1 MPVPVVP
8 VPVRPVPVRPVPPG
22 PAEEIDALTIR
33 DDPLRFLGELTA
45 RHGALSS
52 HRTGGERVYVLNSPE
67 LARRVL
73 KDDYPS
79 YTKAGTPDDHM
90 LSPLLGDGLLTS
102 NGETWA
108 RQRHLCAPSFRRAA
122 VEEFGSLMTAAAA
135 DLADRWG
142 AAADRQQNVRVDHD
156 LTSLTLR
163 IVVAALLGSDQ
174 ADLGPGFGRAVDAIN
189 RFIGHYDGVSPMTGD
204 LAARRDAYAAAE
216 RFLRGVVG
224 LLIAARRL
232 SGDPSGG
239 PSGGHGDL
247 LAAMMGSGRPD
258 QNQLDQKLSDRELY
272 DQVLTMVMAGHE
284 TTAKALTWTLHVLAG
299 QPEVADAVR
308 RELRAVLGGRLPT
321 AADLPALGLTR
332 RVVDEVVRLYPP
344 VWLISRRATRDT
356 ELGGY
361 PVPEGALVCIS
372 PWTLHRI
379 PDWWPDPERFDPD
392 RFLPGPAEARP
403 SHAYLPFGGGPRVC
417 IGQAFALTEAV
428 LVLATI
434 LPRLSLAH
442 VPGAPVEPEALVTLR
457 PRNGLVM
464 SVRRQS

>member
-1 MPVPVVP
+1 MPSALL
-8 VPVRPVPVRPVPPG
+8 PVPPG
-22 PAEEIDALTIR
+22 PAAEIDPVAIR
-33 DDPLRFLGELTA
+33 SDPLRFLADLTA
-45 RHGALSS
+45 RHGALCS
-52 HRTGGERVYVLNSPE
+52 HRTGGERVYVLNSAA

-73 KDDYPS
+73 KDEYTS

-122 VEEFGSLMTAAAA
+122 VEEFGSLMTTAA
-135 DLADRWG
+135 DDLAGRWG
-142 AAADRQQNVRVDHD
+142 RAADAGHEVRVDHD
-156 LTSLTLR
+156 LTSVTLR

-174 ADLGPGFGRAVDAIN
+174 ADLGEGFGRAVDAIN
-189 RFIGHYDGVSPMTGD
+189 RFIGHYDGSAPLAGD
-204 LAARRDAYAAAE
+204 MAARRDAYAAAE

-232 SGDPSGG
+232 SGPAGYHD
-239 PSGGHGDL
+239 DL
-247 LAAMMGSGRPD
+247 LAAMMGSGGHTD
-258 QNQLDQKLSDRELY
+258 QALSDTELY

-299 QPEVADAVR
+299 QPDIAGAVR
-308 RELRAVLGGRLPT
+308 RELRLVLAGRVPT
-321 AADLPALGLTR
+321 AADLPALDLTG
-332 RVVDEVVRLYPP
+332 RVVDEVIRLFPP

-361 PVPEGALVCIS
+361 LVPAGALVCIS
-372 PWTLHRI
+372 PWTLHRN
-379 PDWWPDPERFDPD
+379 PAYWPDPERFDPD
-392 RFLPGPAEARP
+392 RFLPGTAAGRP

-417 IGQAFALTEAV
+417 IGRAFALTEAA

-442 VPGAPVEPEALVTLR
+442 VAGAPVEPEALVTLR

-464 SVRRQS
+464 SVRRLS

>member
-1 MPVPVVP
+1 MPSAAVL
-8 VPVRPVPVRPVPPG
+8 PVPPG
-22 PAEEIDALTIR
+22 PADEIDAVAIR
-33 DDPLRFLGELTA
+33 SDPLRFLSELTS
-45 RHGALSS
+45 RHGALCS
-52 HRTGGERVYVLNSPE
+52 HRTGGERVYVLNRPE

-73 KDDYPS
+73 KDDYSS

-122 VEEFGSLMTAAAA
+122 VEEFGSLMTGAAA

-142 AAADRQQNVRVDHD
+142 KAADLQQNVRVDHD

-174 ADLGPGFGRAVDAIN
+174 ADLGQGFGRAVDAIN
-189 RFIGHYDGVSPMTGD
+189 RFIGHYDGVAPMTGD
-204 LAARRDAYAAAE
+204 MAVRRDAYAAAE

-232 SGDPSGG
+232 SG
-239 PSGGHGDL
+239 GHEDL
-247 LAAMMGSGRPD
+247 LAAMMGSE
-258 QNQLDQKLSDRELY
+258 LSDRELY

-299 QPEVADAVR
+299 QPDIASAVR
-308 RELRAVLGGRLPT
+308 GELLMVLGGRMPT

-361 PVPEGALVCIS
+361 LVPEGALVCIS
-372 PWTLHRI
+372 PWTLHRN
-379 PDWWPDPERFDPD
+379 PACWPDPERFDPD
-392 RFLPGPAEARP
+392 RFLDGAAAGRP

-417 IGQAFALTEAV
+417 IGRAFALTEAV

-464 SVRRQS
+464 SVRRLS

>member
-1 MPVPVVP
+1 MIALL
-8 VPVRPVPVRPVPPG
+8 PVPPG
-22 PAEEIDALTIR
+22 PADEIDAAAIR
-33 DDPLRFLGELTA
+33 SDPLRFLSDLTKY
-45 RHGALSS
+45 GTLCS
-52 HRTGGERVYVLNSPE
+52 HRTGGERVYVLNSPD

-73 KDDYPS
+73 KDDYTS

-122 VEEFGSLMTAAAA
+122 VEEFDSLMTAAAA

-142 AAADRQQNVRVDHD
+142 RAADVQQKIRVDHD

-174 ADLGPGFGRAVDAIN
+174 ADLGQGFGRAVDAIN
-189 RFIGHYDGVSPMTGD
+189 RFIGHYDGMAPMTGD
-204 LAARRDAYAAAE
+204 MAARRDAYVAAE
-216 RFLRGVVG
+216 RFLRGAVA

-232 SGDPSGG
+232 SGPA
-239 PSGGHGDL
+239 GHHDDL
-247 LAAMMGSGRPD
+247 LAAMMDSGG
-258 QNQLDQKLSDRELY
+258 LSDRELH

-299 QPEVADAVR
+299 QPQIAGAVR
-308 RELRAVLGGRLPT
+308 DELRLVLGGRVPS

-361 PVPEGALVCIS
+361 PVPGGTLVCIS
-372 PWTLHRI
+372 PWTLHRN
-379 PDWWPDPERFDPD
+379 PAYWPDPERFDPD
-392 RFLPGPAEARP
+392 RFLADAAAIRP

-417 IGQAFALTEAV
+417 IGRAFALTEAA

-434 LPRLSLAH
+434 LPRLSLERIPE
-442 VPGAPVEPEALVTLR
+442 VPVEPEALVTLR

-464 SVRRQS
+464 SVRRQP

>member
-1 MPVPVVP
+1 MPSAAVL
-8 VPVRPVPVRPVPPG
+8 PVPPG
-22 PAEEIDALTIR
+22 PADEIDAVAIR
-33 DDPLRFLGELTA
+33 SDPLRFLSDLTS
-45 RHGALSS
+45 RHGALCS

-73 KDDYPS
+73 KDDYTS
-79 YTKAGTPDDHM
+79 YTKGGTPDDHM

-108 RQRHLCAPSFRRAA
+108 RQRHLCAPSFRRAS
-122 VEEFGSLMTAAAA
+122 VEEFGSLMTGAAA
-135 DLADRWG
+135 DLADRW
-142 AAADRQQNVRVDHD
+142 AQAADLGQNVRVDHD

-174 ADLGPGFGRAVDAIN
+174 ADLGQGFGRAVDAIN
-189 RFIGHYDGVSPMTGD
+189 RFIGHYDGIAPMTGD
-204 LAARRDAYAAAE
+204 MAARRDAYAAAE

-232 SGDPSGG
+232 SG
-239 PSGGHGDL
+239 GHADL
-247 LAAMMGSGRPD
+247 LAAMMGSG
-258 QNQLDQKLSDRELY
+258 LSDRELY

-299 QPEVADAVR
+299 EPGIASAVR
-308 RELRAVLGGRLPT
+308 DELRLTLGSRMPT

-344 VWLISRRATRDT
+344 VWLLSRRATRDT

-361 PVPEGALVCIS
+361 PVPSGALVCIS
-372 PWTLHRI
+372 PWTLHRN
-379 PDWWPDPERFDPD
+379 PDYWPDPERFDPD
-392 RFLPGPAEARP
+392 RFRPGAVAARP

-417 IGQAFALTEAV
+417 IGRAFARTEAV

>member
-1 MPVPVVP
+1 MPSTVL
-8 VPVRPVPVRPVPPG
+8 PVPPG
-22 PAEEIDALTIR
+22 PADEIDAAAIR
-33 DDPLRFLGELTA
+33 SDPLRFLSDLTA

-52 HRTGGERVYVLNSPE
+52 HRTGGERVYVLNSAG

-73 KDDYPS
+73 KDDYTS

-102 NGETWA
+102 NGEIWA

-122 VEEFGSLMTAAAA
+122 VEEFGTLMTTAAA

-142 AAADRQQNVRVDHD
+142 KDADDGHNVRVDHD

-174 ADLGPGFGRAVDAIN
+174 ADLGQGFGRAVDAIN
-189 RFIGHYDGVSPMTGD
+189 RFIGHYDGIAPMTGD
-204 LAARRDAYAAAE
+204 LAVRRDAYAAAE

-232 SGDPSGG
+232 SG
-239 PSGGHGDL
+239 GHEDL
-247 LAAMMGSGRPD
+247 LAAMMGSGGPSG
-258 QNQLDQKLSDRELY
+258 QTLSDRELY

-299 QPEVADAVR
+299 QPDIASAVR
-308 RELRAVLGGRLPT
+308 GELRLVLNGRVPT

-361 PVPEGALVCIS
+361 LVRAGTLVCIS
-372 PWTLHRI
+372 PWTLHRN
-379 PDWWPDPERFDPD
+379 PAYWPDPERFDPD
-392 RFLPGPAEARP
+392 RFLPGAAAEGPGQSSAAAEGPGQSGAAPRP
-403 SHAYLPFGGGPRVC
+403 SHAYIPFGGGPRVC
-417 IGQAFALTEAV
+417 IGRAFALTEAV

-442 VPGAPVEPEALVTLR
+442 VTGMPVEPEALVTLR

-464 SVRRQS
+464 SVRRRP

>member
-1 MPVPVVP
+1 MPVPVLP
-8 VPVRPVPVRPVPPG
+8 VPVLPVPPG

-33 DDPLRFLGELTA
+33 NDPLRFLGDLTA
-45 RHGALSS
+45 RHGPLSS

-67 LARRVL
+67 LARQVL
-73 KDDYPS
+73 KDDYTS
-79 YTKAGTPDDHM
+79 YTKADTPDDHM

-122 VEEFGSLMTAAAA
+122 VEELGSLMTAAAA
-135 DLADRWG
+135 DLADRWE
-142 AAADRQQNVRVDHD
+142 AAADLQQNLRVDHD

-174 ADLGPGFGRAVDAIN
+174 ADLGQGFGRAVDAIN
-189 RFIGHYDGVSPMTGD
+189 RFIGHYDGIAPMTGD

-224 LLIAARRL
+224 LLIAARRVT
-232 SGDPSGG
+232 
-239 PSGGHGDL
+239 GGHGDL
-247 LAAMMGSGRPD
+247 LAAMMGSGPS
-258 QNQLDQKLSDRELY
+258 DQKLSDRELY

-299 QPEVADAVR
+299 APEVADAVR
-308 RELRAVLGGRLPT
+308 HELRVVLGGRLPT

-356 ELGGY
+356 GLGGY
-361 PVPEGALVCIS
+361 LVPEGALVCIS

-392 RFLPGPAEARP
+392 RFLPGAAAARP

-417 IGQAFALTEAV
+417 IGRAFALTEAA